1 MLERVTYDHFLA
13 DHLAVMDSTAV
24 TLCRENHMPIH
35 VFKMAPGNIRR
46 VCLGEKLG
54 TTVH

>member
-1 MLERVTYDHFLA
+1 
-13 DHLAVMDSTAV
+13 
-24 TLCRENHMPIH
+24 MPIH

-54 TTVH
+54 TTVTISTVNS